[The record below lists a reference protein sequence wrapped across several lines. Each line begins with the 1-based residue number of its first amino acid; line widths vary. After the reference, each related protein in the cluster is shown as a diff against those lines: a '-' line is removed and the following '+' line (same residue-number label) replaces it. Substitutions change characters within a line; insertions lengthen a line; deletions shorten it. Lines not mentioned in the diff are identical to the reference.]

1 LVDPL
6 FSNAKRRSEPG
17 ARSSGPGAAAGATE
31 GPGAA
36 AASKKKPRAGGVSS
50 YALSICK
57 TQKKNLLFLGEGRII
72 KRVNAPTNSLIKNRT
87 VRPSF
92 CPTWSLR
99 IGVPFAVS

>member
-36 AASKKKPRAGGVSS
+36 AASKKKPRAGGEPRLPEEVG
-50 YALSICK
+50 
-57 TQKKNLLFLGEGRII
+57 T
-72 KRVNAPTNSLIKNRT
+72 
-87 VRPSF
+87 
-92 CPTWSLR
+92 
-99 IGVPFAVS
+99 PFQNF